1 MPLSIPTSQYP
12 PSNYSVIHR
21 TYPWLSCW
29 FMALHII
36 CGNPPS
42 PFSLWPIKSW
52 FGRGISLK
60 ASTHWGQIWYNT
72 NEMKMTPKL
81 QNNYSK
87 TICHEFPRIC
97 CPEIPNKSLQLI
109 GFDLKGPGQIEWIG
123 RIWPLRLPIAC
134 RLLHS
139 SLFLGHVSS
148 TQDGSLSD
156 FKYGFDTA
164 KHDKCLEKKDKN
176 IVLGKLRLPRLPWWS
191 LVVWTTRI
199 HL

>member
-1 MPLSIPTSQYP
+1 MLILRLA
-12 PSNYSVIHR
+12 H
-21 TYPWLSCW
+21 
-29 FMALHII
+29 HIWK
-36 CGNPPS
+36 NSPS

-72 NEMKMTPKL
+72 NEMKMTSKL

-87 TICHEFPRIC
+87 TLCHQFPRIC
-97 CPEIPNKSLQLI
+97 CPQIPNKSLQLHRFRSQ
-109 GFDLKGPGQIEWIG
+109 GPWPDRMNWEDLAFA
-123 RIWPLRLPIAC
+123 IADC
-134 RLLHS
+134 CTHHFS
-139 SLFLGHVSS
+139 WV
-148 TQDGSLSD
+148 TQQWCHQPQKVLVV
-156 FKYGFDTA
+156 FKYGFRYSQTRQMLR
-164 KHDKCLEKKDKN
+164 KERH